1 MEKIKVDEIIKK
13 EEEKYTERGRT
24 SLERMFFN
32 NTVLPTIKDAV
43 ATLEKS
49 NPSNRKLFLIVE
61 DYVMPLEL
69 QKEALG
75 ILISRLAK
83 KEMMKIINNRATP
96 FELQKQ
102 ITESLLDSLI
112 EKNK

>member
-1 MEKIKVDEIIKK
+1 VAKIKVSEII
-13 EEEKYTERGRT
+13 ERERDRYTET
-24 SLERMFFN
+24 SLNRMFFN
-32 NTVLPTIKDAV
+32 ATVLPTIEDAV
-43 ATLEKS
+43 ATLEKN

-69 QKEALG
+69 QKEALD

-83 KEMMKIINNRATP
+83 KEIMKIVNNRATS

-112 EKNK
+112 KKNK

>member
-1 MEKIKVDEIIKK
+1 MKKEEIDEIIKR
-13 EEEKYTERGRT
+13 EKKRYAEPWRT
-24 SLERMFFN
+24 SLGMMFFN
-32 NTVLPTIKDAV
+32 STVLPAIEEAV

-61 DYVMPLEL
+61 DYVMPIEL
-69 QKEALG
+69 QKEALD

-83 KEMMKIINNRATP
+83 KEIMKIVNSRATP

-112 EKNK
+112 EKSK